1 MENFIV
7 EPQKQIPVADTCDVL
22 VAGGGVAGVA
32 AALAAARRG
41 KRVVL
46 CEQQYMVGGLA
57 TAGLI
62 AIYLP
67 LCDGRGRQVSFSVAE
82 ELLRLSVCEG
92 GGEVPALWQEPHTP
106 EERAYCRFKLEYN
119 PQLAAIAWE
128 QALTA
133 AGVRILYGTS
143 VCAIDQADG
152 MIRHVI
158 VENKS
163 GRSAI
168 AVKSVIDATGDA
180 DVTALSGEET
190 ARFGQGNVLAAWYY
204 SFTGGKPR
212 MHMLGFSD
220 IPDKYKTKETEN
232 LLSPRRFVGLDAEE
246 RSEMVL
252 ASHKTLLEDYR
263 RLREKGDEALP
274 MTIATIPQV
283 RMTRRLAGDYT
294 LDDTESFTRFE
305 DSVGLISDWRKP
317 GPVYEVP
324 FGTLHGSRVKNLLTA
339 GRCISVTD
347 AMWDISR
354 VIPCCAVTGEAAG
367 VAASVGSDFTQI
379 NLAAVQDALRQ
390 NGVALHTD
398 EIF

>member
-1 MENFIV
+1 
-7 EPQKQIPVADTCDVL
+7 
-22 VAGGGVAGVA
+22 
-32 AALAAARRG
+32 
-41 KRVVL
+41 
-46 CEQQYMVGGLA
+46 MVGGLA

-128 QALTA
+128 QALTV

-180 DVTALSGEET
+180 GCNGAFRRRNRTLWAGKCPRGL
-190 ARFGQGNVLAAWYY
+190 VLQLYGRQAPYAHAGFQRY
-204 SFTGGKPR
+204 SR
-212 MHMLGFSD
+212 
-220 IPDKYKTKETEN
+220 
-232 LLSPRRFVGLDAEE
+232 
-246 RSEMVL
+246 
-252 ASHKTLLEDYR
+252 
-263 RLREKGDEALP
+263 
-274 MTIATIPQV
+274 
-283 RMTRRLAGDYT
+283 
-294 LDDTESFTRFE
+294 
-305 DSVGLISDWRKP
+305 
-317 GPVYEVP
+317 
-324 FGTLHGSRVKNLLTA
+324 
-339 GRCISVTD
+339 
-347 AMWDISR
+347 
-354 VIPCCAVTGEAAG
+354 
-367 VAASVGSDFTQI
+367 
-379 NLAAVQDALRQ
+379 
-390 NGVALHTD
+390 
-398 EIF
+398 